1 MVAVTLAPV
10 MMLLT
15 LALEDAQV
23 FLPFSQEG
31 TYDTDDTDNTDDT
44 EGIGC
49 KRLGLKCLRYELTF
63 P

>member
-1 MVAVTLAPV
+1 MVAVTLAPGL
-10 MMLLT
+10 MLLT

-23 FLPFSQEG
+23 VLLFSQEG

-44 EGIGC
+44 EEIGC
-49 KRLGLKCLRYELTF
+49 KRLGLKCLRYESTF